1 LTARTK
7 KDTDVSLAPDSD
19 DGIERRFTYARAS
32 GLAIPVMS
40 VVLAVIVGGV
50 VILVAGANPFTAYW
64 ALLKGAFGGS
74 YNISETLVASIPL
87 MLTGLAVAFAFRAG
101 LFNIG
106 AEGQLFMGAIAS
118 AFVGYKLNLP
128 GIILIPIGLVAGAL
142 GGAVWG
148 AIVGVLKAWRG
159 AHEVITT
166 IMLNYTAIL
175 ISQYLL
181 QASPT
186 GTPGPMA
193 QANILGSPQTAPMN
207 ATLPVIIPNSIVQN
221 GRLHAGLLIALAAA
235 LFFWF
240 VLWRTTLGYKI
251 RAVGLNPKAAAYAG
265 INVGWTIALSMF
277 IAGAFAGLGGMVSV
291 YGVSPYA
298 LTNSFSPGYGFD
310 AIAVALLG
318 KTTAAG
324 SVAAA
329 ILFGALVHGST
340 LMQAD
345 AGISSHLVEILQG
358 LIIFFIGADA
368 IVRAI
373 GRRGFTRLPRYLR
386 GEETAA

>member
-1 LTARTK
+1 M
-7 KDTDVSLAPDSD
+7 SLAPGSD
-19 DGIERRFTYARAS
+19 DGLERRFTYARVS

-40 VVLAVIVGGV
+40 VLLAVLVGGF
-50 VILVAGANPFTAYW
+50 VILVAGDNPFTAYW
-64 ALLKGAFGGS
+64 ELLKGAFGGS
-74 YNISETLVASIPL
+74 YNISETLVSSIPL
-87 MLTGLAVAFAFRAG
+87 MLTGLAVAFAFRSG

-106 AEGQLFMGAIAS
+106 AEGQLFMGAIFS
-118 AFVGYKLNLP
+118 AFVGFKLNLP
-128 GIILIPIGLVAGAL
+128 GIILIPIALAAGAL

-148 AIVGVLKAWRG
+148 GIAGLLKAWRG

-166 IMLNYTAIL
+166 MMLNYTAIL
-175 ISQYLL
+175 FSQYLL
-181 QASPT
+181 EASPT

-193 QANILGSPQTAPMN
+193 QANILGSPQTPPMN
-207 ATLPVIIPNSIVQN
+207 ATLPVIVPSALVQN
-221 GRLHAGLLIALAAA
+221 SRLHAGLLVALAAA
-235 LFFWF
+235 VFFWF
-240 VLWRTTLGYKI
+240 VLWRTSLGYKI
-251 RAVGLNPKAAAYAG
+251 RAVGLNPKAAAYGG

-324 SVAAA
+324 SIAAA

-368 IVRAI
+368 IVRAL
-373 GRRGFTRLPRYLR
+373 GRRGFVRLPAVWQR
-386 GEETAA
+386 EEAAA

>member
-1 LTARTK
+1 M
-7 KDTDVSLAPDSD
+7 SLAPDSD
-19 DGIERRFTYARAS
+19 DAIERRFNYAAAS

-50 VILVAGANPFTAYW
+50 VIFVAGSNPFTAYW
-64 ALLKGAFGGS
+64 ELLKGAFGGP

-106 AEGQLFMGAIAS
+106 AEGQLFMGAIFS

-128 GIILIPIGLVAGAL
+128 GIILIPIAIVAGAF
-142 GGAVWG
+142 GGALWG
-148 AIVGVLKAWRG
+148 GIAGVLKAWRG

-166 IMLNYTAIL
+166 MMLNYTAIL

-181 QASPT
+181 EASPT
-186 GTPGPMA
+186 GTPGPMS
-193 QANILGSPQTAPMN
+193 QANALGSPQTATMN
-207 ATLPVIIPNSIVQN
+207 ATLPVIVPNSLVQN
-221 GRLHAGLLIALAAA
+221 GRLHAGLLIALAGA

-240 VLWRTTLGYKI
+240 VLWRTSLGYKI

-265 INVGWTIALSMF
+265 MNVGWIIALSMCV
-277 IAGAFAGLGGMVSV
+277 AGAFAGLGGMVSV
-291 YGVSPYA
+291 YGVSPFA

-318 KTTAAG
+318 KTTATG
-324 SVAAA
+324 TIAAA

-368 IVRAI
+368 IVRAL
-373 GRRGFTRLPRYLR
+373 GRRSLIRFPRTWRREELP
-386 GEETAA
+386 A

>member
-1 LTARTK
+1 MVI
-7 KDTDVSLAPDSD
+7 DVSLAPDSED
-19 DGIERRFTYARAS
+19 TIERRFSYAWAS
-32 GLAIPVMS
+32 GLTIPVMS

-50 VILVAGANPFTAYW
+50 VILVAGNNPLTAYW
-64 ALLKGAFGGS
+64 ELLKGAFGGP

-87 MLTGLAVAFAFRAG
+87 MLTGLAVAFAFRGG

-128 GIILIPIGLVAGAL
+128 GIILIPIALVAGAL
-142 GGAVWG
+142 SG
-148 AIVGVLKAWRG
+148 AIWGGIAGVLKAWRG

-166 IMLNYTAIL
+166 MMLNYTAIL

-181 QASPT
+181 EASPT
-186 GTPGPMA
+186 GTPGPMSV
-193 QANILGSPQTAPMN
+193 ANTLGSPQTPVMN
-207 ATLPVIIPNSIVQN
+207 ATLPVIIPNSMVQN
-221 GRLHAGLLIALAAA
+221 GRLHAGLLVALAAA
-235 LFFWF
+235 VFFWF
-240 VLWRTTLGYKI
+240 VLWRTSLGYKI

-291 YGVSPYA
+291 FGVSPYA
-298 LTNSFSPGYGFD
+298 MTNSFSPGYGFD

-324 SVAAA
+324 TILAA

-368 IVRAI
+368 IVRAL
-373 GRRGFTRLPRYLR
+373 GRRGITRLPRYMQR
-386 GEETAA
+386 EGAAA

>member
-1 LTARTK
+1 M
-7 KDTDVSLAPDSD
+7 SLAPDSD
-19 DGIERRFTYARAS
+19 ETIERRFTYGSAS
-32 GLAIPVMS
+32 GLVIPVMS
-40 VVLAVIVGGV
+40 VLLAVIVGGF

-64 ALLKGAFGGS
+64 ELLKGAFGGS

-87 MLTGLAVAFAFRAG
+87 MLTGLAVAFAFRSG

-106 AEGQLFMGAIAS
+106 AEGQLFMGAIFS

-128 GIILIPIGLVAGAL
+128 GILLIPIALFAGAL

-148 AIVGVLKAWRG
+148 GIAGVLKAWRG

-166 IMLNYTAIL
+166 MMLNYTAIL
-175 ISQYLL
+175 ISEYLL
-181 QASPT
+181 EASPS
-186 GTPGPMA
+186 GNPGPMA
-193 QANILGSPQTAPMN
+193 QANLLGSPQTPPMN
-207 ATLPVIIPNSIVQN
+207 ATLPVIIPSALVQN
-221 GRLHAGLLIALAAA
+221 GRLHLGLVIALAAA
-235 LFFWF
+235 VVFWF
-240 VLWRTTLGYKI
+240 VLWRMSLGYEI

-277 IAGAFAGLGGMVSV
+277 VAGAFAGLGGMVSV
-291 YGVSPYA
+291 YGVAPFA

-324 SVAAA
+324 TVAAA

-368 IVRAI
+368 IVRAL
-373 GRRGFTRLPRYLR
+373 GRRGLVRLPRYMQSQ
-386 GEETAA
+386 EAAA